1 MPIPVALR
9 ESLNMATFE
18 KRSRRLMLA
27 GGFAIAVAAAP
38 AAAFV
43 VMPSADSAAPVA
55 ACPAGESE
63 DLYTDNCV
71 PELSPNVPGGS
82 FPTQVPGGS
91 LPEVAGIPATGANS
105 GTILGLEENQ
115 ANVPDVT
122 PHSSISS
129 SP

>member
-1 MPIPVALR
+1 MTI
-9 ESLNMATFE
+9 LNATFAGQT
-18 KRSRRLMLA
+18 RRLMLA

-38 AAAFV
+38 AV
-43 VMPSADSAAPVA
+43 VFLVTPSGTMSVA

-63 DLYTDNCV
+63 DLYTNNCV
-71 PELSPNVPGGS
+71 PEMTPNTPGGNYA
-82 FPTQVPGGS
+82 TATPGGS
-91 LPEVAGIPATGANS
+91 LPEVAGIPVTGANS

-115 ANVPDVT
+115 ADVPDVT

>member
-1 MPIPVALR
+1 
-9 ESLNMATFE
+9 MATFE
-18 KRSRRLMLA
+18 KRTRRLVLA
-27 GGFAIAVAAAP
+27 GSFVVAVAAAP

-43 VMPSADSAAPVA
+43 VMPSASSAAPVA
-55 ACPAGESE
+55 ACPAGENN

-71 PELSPNVPGGS
+71 PELSPNVAGGS
-82 FPTQVPGGS
+82 YPTNIPGGS
-91 LPEVAGIPATGANS
+91 LGEVSGIPATGGNS

-122 PHSSISS
+122 PHSSLSS

>member
-1 MPIPVALR
+1 MV
-9 ESLNMATFE
+9 TFE
-18 KRSRRLMLA
+18 KRNRRLMLA
-27 GGFAIAVAAAP
+27 GGFAIAIAAAP

-43 VMPSADSAAPVA
+43 VMPAAGSATPVA
-55 ACPAGESE
+55 TCPAGESE

-71 PELSPNVPGGS
+71 PELAPNVPGGN
-82 FPTQVPGGS
+82 FATQVPGGS
-91 LPEVAGIPATGANS
+91 LPEVEGIPATGGNS